1 MYDKNSLEHDVLTI
15 QRDGMSPVG
24 QMGMRAGA
32 QYTQMRMGA
41 YTSQQQ
47 QSGITQQR
55 WTAAQQQATQQQQQA
70 RMSVQQLNPMLNA
83 QLSVRSFLIDVL
95 RL

>member
-1 MYDKNSLEHDVLTI
+1 
-15 QRDGMSPVG
+15 
-24 QMGMRAGA
+24 MRPGA

-55 WTAAQQQATQQQQQA
+55 WTAAQQQTTQQQQQQA

-83 QLSVRSFLIDVL
+83 QLSVS
-95 RL
+95 